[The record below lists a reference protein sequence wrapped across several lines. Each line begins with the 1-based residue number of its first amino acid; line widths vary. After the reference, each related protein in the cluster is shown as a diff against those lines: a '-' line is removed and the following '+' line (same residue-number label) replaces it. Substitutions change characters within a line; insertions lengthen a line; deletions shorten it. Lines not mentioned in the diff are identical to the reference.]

1 MIAAGVVLAAC
12 GSLLLVLAAAGLFLL
27 PDALARQHAA
37 TKGGTLALSA
47 ILMGTALVG
56 SDAGWWWRV
65 GVIVPLLFV
74 TLPVAS
80 HMLARA
86 AAREQYSAREL
97 AEARE
102 VESSPARRRGPA

>member
-1 MIAAGVVLAAC
+1 MIAVGVALAAC
-12 GSLLLVLAAAGLFLL
+12 GSVLLIVAAAGLFLL

-47 ILMGTALVG
+47 ILLGTALAG
-56 SDAGWWWRV
+56 GDAGWWWRV

-97 AEARE
+97 AEALD
-102 VESSPARRRGPA
+102 VDSDVARR